1 MPGPKTHAN
10 GQKRGDRMAKQY
22 FLTKK
27 DGRCAR
33 PLTLSM
39 CLSPSLSPR
48 LFLSHS
54 LTDCPSVRPSVRL
67 SVSLTHSLTHSLSL
81 ALSPQRT
88 FYGRGCSIL
97 DVDADGFDDVWLS
110 NADNEDARD
119 IFGAKECTSQLF
131 LADAD
136 AVGAG
141 DPAAA
146 AR

>member
-1 MPGPKTHAN
+1 VPGPKTHAN

-22 FLTKK
+22 FLTEK

-33 PLTLSM
+33 SLTLSM
-39 CLSPSLSPR
+39 CLSPSLPPR
-48 LFLSHS
+48 LSLSHR
-54 LTDCPSVRPSVRL
+54 LSVRPSIC
-67 SVSLTHSLTHSLSL
+67 LTHSLTHSLSV